1 MYFVSGYTMSNDL
14 SKVGGNLDL
23 NAGTGKIIMKSATVD
38 VTTTTFTVTGNTAV
52 TGTLDVANDFAVNTD
67 KFKVIAA
74 SGDTSIAGT
83 LAVAGSVEFDGTFN
97 VKGDFSVN
105 TDKFTVNAS
114 TGNTAVAG
122 TFDVTALTTL
132 KNDLKMSK
140 VDAALTHSSSDASG
154 GLAITSTNGYVD
166 VEDVRFTG
174 NQIGVS
180 GDVDLLTLADGY
192 VKVTAK
198 LEVTNDVLLSEDAA
212 VITHT
217 AATSTT
223 AGLTISSSNSYV
235 DVEDVRFTDNTIGIA
250 ADPDL
255 LTLDNADLTVSGTMT
270 VTDDVKLSE
279 DLAKITHTSSNS
291 AATTGLTIS
300 SNVGFVDVEEVRFT
314 NKKIGTNGNDDLLTL
329 ASGELT
335 ITGNVNMTGNLKL
348 ASTKFTVAASSG
360 NTYVDGELTVNRAT
374 SLQETLEVTGETTML
389 ADLKMSKT
397 AAALTHT
404 ATQSGS
410 TTGLTIRS
418 TVGFVDVED
427 VRFTDNT
434 IGISSD
440 SDLVTLE
447 SQSVKIDG
455 KLEVTDDLV
464 MSETNAAL
472 THYAN
477 ASGGLTIKSTNGFID
492 VEDIRFTGNVIGISG
507 DADIITLTTQSVAI
521 SGKLDSSDDFSV
533 ATTMF
538 TVDAQTG
545 NTAVDGTLRVTDA
558 TTLLNTLTVSN
569 ATTLQNT
576 LDVANTFRVATNKFV
591 VDHSSGNTAVAGTLG
606 VTGATALAS
615 TLDVADLV
623 TLQDNIVMMQSSSAL
638 THSAASGGLAIT
650 STNGYV
656 DIEEARFTGK
666 KIGINGDETL
676 LTLAAG
682 GVTVTG
688 AMTVSDDVILT
699 ETAAVIKHTAATG
712 ATTGLKVS
720 SDNGYVDIEDV
731 RFTSKQIGLST
742 DTDLITLED
751 DIVTIAGHLRTA
763 DDFAVANTKFT
774 VDAQTGNTD
783 IEGTLAVN
791 GSATLRSTLN
801 VAAVSTLQ
809 DDLLLSEDAAVIKH
823 SVAAGSTT
831 AGLSILSEHY
841 HVDVESVR
849 FTDNTIGIAADPDL
863 LTLTN
868 AALAVAGTLTV
879 SDDVKLSED
888 AAVITHTAPTTATN
902 AGLAISSTNFHV
914 DVEDVRFT
922 NKQIGTTTDADL
934 ITLAD
939 NAVAVAGTL
948 TVSDDV
954 KLSEANAV
962 IEHTSTDAAASLTIK
977 SSSGYVDVESV
988 RFTTDEIGIAAD
1000 ADLIKLTDQQVSV
1013 RGKLQ
1018 TTDDILMSESLAA
1031 LTHDAASGVGLAIT
1045 SSNGYVDVESVR
1057 FTGLQMGLDGAADL
1071 ITLSNA
1077 NVKITGTLDTTG
1089 YIKVA
1094 STKFTVDATGNT
1106 YADGTLGVK
1115 GVSTLQDDL
1124 LLSEDA
1130 AVIKHS
1136 VAAGSTT
1143 AGLSI
1148 LSEHYHVDVESVR
1161 FTDAKIGKRPTQT
1174 SSPWPTTLC
1183 RSRARSTPPGTSRWR
1198 ALSSL
1203 WMPRA
1208 TPTPMALSR

>member
-1 MYFVSGYTMSNDL
+1 M
-14 SKVGGNLDL
+14 
-23 NAGTGKIIMKSATVD
+23 
-38 VTTTTFTVTGNTAV
+38 
-52 TGTLDVANDFAVNTD
+52 
-67 KFKVIAA
+67 
-74 SGDTSIAGT
+74 
-83 LAVAGSVEFDGTFN
+83 
-97 VKGDFSVN
+97 
-105 TDKFTVNAS
+105 
-114 TGNTAVAG
+114 
-122 TFDVTALTTL
+122 
-132 KNDLKMSK
+132 
-140 VDAALTHSSSDASG
+140 
-154 GLAITSTNGYVD
+154 
-166 VEDVRFTG
+166 
-174 NQIGVS
+174 
-180 GDVDLLTLADGY
+180 
-192 VKVTAK
+192 
-198 LEVTNDVLLSEDAA
+198 
-212 VITHT
+212 
-217 AATSTT
+217 
-223 AGLTISSSNSYV
+223 
-235 DVEDVRFTDNTIGIA
+235 
-250 ADPDL
+250 
-255 LTLDNADLTVSGTMT
+255 
-270 VTDDVKLSE
+270 
-279 DLAKITHTSSNS
+279 
-291 AATTGLTIS
+291 
-300 SNVGFVDVEEVRFT
+300 
-314 NKKIGTNGNDDLLTL
+314 
-329 ASGELT
+329 
-335 ITGNVNMTGNLKL
+335 
-348 ASTKFTVAASSG
+348 
-360 NTYVDGELTVNRAT
+360 
-374 SLQETLEVTGETTML
+374 
-389 ADLKMSKT
+389 
-397 AAALTHT
+397 
-404 ATQSGS
+404 
-410 TTGLTIRS
+410 
-418 TVGFVDVED
+418 
-427 VRFTDNT
+427 RFTDNT

-492 VEDIRFTGNVIGISG
+492 VEDIRFMGNVIGISG

-751 DIVTIAGHLRTA
+751 DIVTIAGHLRTV

-962 IEHTSTDAAASLTIK
+962 IEHT
-977 SSSGYVDVESV
+977 
-988 RFTTDEIGIAAD
+988 R
-1000 ADLIKLTDQQVSV
+1000 
-1013 RGKLQ
+1013 Q
-1018 TTDDILMSESLAA
+1018 TRLR
-1031 LTHDAASGVGLAIT
+1031 V
-1045 SSNGYVDVESVR
+1045 
-1057 FTGLQMGLDGAADL
+1057 
-1071 ITLSNA
+1071 
-1077 NVKITGTLDTTG
+1077 
-1089 YIKVA
+1089 
-1094 STKFTVDATGNT
+1094 
-1106 YADGTLGVK
+1106 
-1115 GVSTLQDDL
+1115 
-1124 LLSEDA
+1124 
-1130 AVIKHS
+1130 
-1136 VAAGSTT
+1136 
-1143 AGLSI
+1143 
-1148 LSEHYHVDVESVR
+1148 
-1161 FTDAKIGKRPTQT
+1161 
-1174 SSPWPTTLC
+1174 
-1183 RSRARSTPPGTSRWR
+1183 
-1198 ALSSL
+1198 
-1203 WMPRA
+1203 
-1208 TPTPMALSR
+1208 